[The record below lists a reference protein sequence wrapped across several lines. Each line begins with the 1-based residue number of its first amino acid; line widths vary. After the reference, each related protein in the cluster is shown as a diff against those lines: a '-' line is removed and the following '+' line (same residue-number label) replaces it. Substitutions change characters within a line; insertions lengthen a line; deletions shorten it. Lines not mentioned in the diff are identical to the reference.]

1 MTDAQ
6 QPPPFTPE
14 PPPYPPAPPPQ
25 PVPASQ
31 RFPTWKQAL
40 VMFLGGGALAISACF
55 GCLFAT
61 LGAGNRTNSALEGVG
76 IFLGIVAFIG
86 LLASLVGVV
95 LVLMRMLRA
104 LFAKKD
110 QAAS

>member
-1 MTDAQ
+1 
-6 QPPPFTPE
+6 
-14 PPPYPPAPPPQ
+14 
-25 PVPASQ
+25 VPSSQ

-61 LGAGNRTNSALEGVG
+61 FGAGSRTNAALEG
-76 IFLGIVAFIG
+76 LGIVLGILAFIG
-86 LLASLVGVV
+86 LIASLVGVV

-104 LFAKKD
+104 LFEKKEVNR
-110 QAAS
+110 SSGSGPSTGGLS

>member
-1 MTDAQ
+1 MD
-6 QPPPFTPE
+6 QPN
-14 PPPYPPAPPPQ
+14 Q
-25 PVPASQ
+25 PVSEKQ

-55 GCLFAT
+55 GCLFAA
-61 LGAGNRTNSALEGVG
+61 LRAEHGNNRTISSVLEAVG
-76 IFLGIVAFIG
+76 IILGFVAFIG

-104 LFAKKD
+104 LFSKKD
-110 QAAS
+110 ESGTVSGSSGSAS

>member
-1 MTDAQ
+1 
-6 QPPPFTPE
+6 
-14 PPPYPPAPPPQ
+14 
-25 PVPASQ
+25 
-31 RFPTWKQAL
+31 
-40 VMFLGGGALAISACF
+40 MFLGGGALAISACF
-55 GCLFAT
+55 GCLFAA
-61 LGAGNRTNSALEGVG
+61 LRAEHVNHRTASSAFQAVG
-76 IFLGIVAFIG
+76 ILLGFVAFLG

>member
-1 MTDAQ
+1 
-6 QPPPFTPE
+6 
-14 PPPYPPAPPPQ
+14 
-25 PVPASQ
+25 
-31 RFPTWKQAL
+31 
-40 VMFLGGGALAISACF
+40 MFLGGGALAISACF

-61 LGAGNRTNSALEGVG
+61 LGADSRPGSSLEFVG

-104 LFAKKD
+104 LFARKD
-110 QAAS
+110 ESGAVSASSGSAS

>member
-1 MTDAQ
+1 
-6 QPPPFTPE
+6 
-14 PPPYPPAPPPQ
+14 
-25 PVPASQ
+25 VPSSQ

-61 LGAGNRTNSALEGVG
+61 LGAGNRTNTALEGVG

-86 LLASLVGVV
+86 LIASLVGVV

-110 QAAS
+110 ESGSASGTTSGSSGSPS